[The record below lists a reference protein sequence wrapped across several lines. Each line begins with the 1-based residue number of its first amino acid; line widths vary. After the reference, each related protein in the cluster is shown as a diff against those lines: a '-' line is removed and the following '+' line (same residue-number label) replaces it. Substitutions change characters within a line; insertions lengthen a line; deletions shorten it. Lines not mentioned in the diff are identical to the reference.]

1 MLKRTS
7 ARGQE
12 TKLRTA
18 AHWWR
23 RSRIRGASHE
33 DAYID
38 LRIALE
44 ALYLNDF
51 GGEHSQ
57 EMRFR
62 LALFGAWH
70 LADGPDGRRSV
81 RKTLRDAYDDASTAV
96 HLGEIPDGGRNRR
109 KYPYMPYGIRPR
121 M

>member
-1 MLKRTS
+1 MPTS
-7 ARGQE
+7 TCE
-12 TKLRTA
+12 L
-18 AHWWR
+18 
-23 RSRIRGASHE
+23 
-33 DAYID
+33 
-38 LRIALE
+38 LLE
-44 ALYLNDF
+44 HFALYLNDF

-96 HLGEIPDGGRNRR
+96 HLGKSRMAGAIVAS
-109 KYPYMPYGIRPR
+109 IRTCR
-121 M
+121 MASDRACKQNLLVIHYLVIR